1 MIVEQLKSTT
11 VITQEKKTISEL
23 VIELNKIYGTIE
35 SNNIIINLFS
45 LDTAKASD
53 LKEFTLLSQKHRGAK
68 HSFVIVNKAVNL
80 DEVSEELIVVPTLI
94 EAHDLIEM
102 EEIERDLGF

>member
-1 MIVEQLKSTT
+1 MIIEHLKNTT

-23 VIELNKIYGTIE
+23 VTEINKIYTSIE

-45 LDTAKASD
+45 LNKVSAAD
-53 LKEFTLLSQKHRGAK
+53 LKEFSLLSETHREAK
-68 HSFVIVNKAVNL
+68 HSFVIVNKAVSI

>member
-23 VIELNKIYGTIE
+23 VTEIEKIYNSIE
-35 SNNIIINLFS
+35 SNNLIVNLFS
-45 LDTAKASD
+45 LDNVKAEQ
-53 LKEFTLLSQKHRGAK
+53 LKEFSLLSQKHRASK
-68 HSFVIVNKAVNL
+68 HSFVIVNKAVSI
-80 DEVSEELIVVPTLI
+80 DEISEELILVPTLA

>member
-1 MIVEQLKSTT
+1 MIIEHLKNTT

-23 VIELNKIYGTIE
+23 VTEINKIYTSIE

-45 LDTAKASD
+45 LNKVSAAD
-53 LKEFTLLSQKHRGAK
+53 LKEFSLLSETHREAK
-68 HSFVIVNKAVNL
+68 HSFVIVNKAVSI
-80 DEVSEELIVVPTLI
+80 DEVSEELIVVPTLM